1 MNKTLNAILVWR
13 KYGLFNSSKK
23 EILKLS
29 EREYACTECSSV
41 MDRDFNASKN
51 LENLAV
57 SSTVSAF
64 GDKSSD
70 SVKTEFQLVD
80 ELGIKHQMFTFV

>member
-1 MNKTLNAILVWR
+1 
-13 KYGLFNSSKK
+13 
-23 EILKLS
+23 
-29 EREYACTECSSV
+29 

-57 SSTVSAF
+57 SSTVIAF

-70 SVKTEFQLVD
+70 STGFQLVD

>member
-1 MNKTLNAILVWR
+1 MI
-13 KYGLFNSSKK
+13 SIK
-23 EILKLS
+23 E
-29 EREYACTECSSV
+29 
-41 MDRDFNASKN
+41 ASKN

-70 SVKTEFQLVD
+70 VGKTTFQLVD